1 MQCKHRRNEASTAA
15 VAAAAVAVGRPFAGE
30 FPALRSLPRVRGRPA
45 GRVGVRF
52 GPVELRP
59 GARLGL
65 EPIAAALGGLLSA
78 GDRAALMVAR
88 GAGAWR
94 L

>member
-1 MQCKHRRNEASTAA
+1 M
-15 VAAAAVAVGRPFAGE
+15 
-30 FPALRSLPRVRGRPA
+30 RGRPA